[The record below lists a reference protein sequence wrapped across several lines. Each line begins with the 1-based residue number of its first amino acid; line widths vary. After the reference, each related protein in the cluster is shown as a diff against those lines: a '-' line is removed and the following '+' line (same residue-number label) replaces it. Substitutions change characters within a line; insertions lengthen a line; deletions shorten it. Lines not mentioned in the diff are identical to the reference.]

1 MSLAVAGCPPSLELV
16 ISSARLSSHTVAL
29 LANSAGLQKAYLNYF
44 AAFAAFAAFVA
55 LFGGTISAANGVAI
69 GSITAILFL

>member
-44 AAFAAFAAFVA
+44 AAFAAFVA